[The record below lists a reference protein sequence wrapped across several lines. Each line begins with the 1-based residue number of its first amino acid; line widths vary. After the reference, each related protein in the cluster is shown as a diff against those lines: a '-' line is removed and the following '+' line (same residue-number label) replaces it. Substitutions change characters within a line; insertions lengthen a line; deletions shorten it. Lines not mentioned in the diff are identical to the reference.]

1 MLFICKYFQL
11 YARKQ
16 IFANLE
22 NNNVYQTKIET
33 VSKLE
38 FLSGL
43 SK

>member
-1 MLFICKYFQL
+1 MQI
-11 YARKQ
+11 KQ
-16 IFANLE
+16 IFGNLE
-22 NNNVYQTKIET
+22 NNNVYQPKIET